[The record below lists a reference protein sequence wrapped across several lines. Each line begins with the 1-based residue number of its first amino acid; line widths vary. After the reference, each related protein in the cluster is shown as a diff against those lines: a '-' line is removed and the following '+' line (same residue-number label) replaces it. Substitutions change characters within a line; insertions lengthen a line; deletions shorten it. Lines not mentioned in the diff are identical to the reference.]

1 MVKEAEL
8 AKEKDEALKKV
19 IDLKNEA
26 DQYIYNTDKQ
36 LQEHGAR
43 IPQSVKDQI
52 KGDISALNEAIVSED
67 SEKIS
72 AALEKLKNSSMEIG
86 KAIYSQQ
93 QSSDDQS
100 QS

>member
-43 IPQSVKDQI
+43 IP
-52 KGDISALNEAIVSED
+52 
-67 SEKIS
+67 
-72 AALEKLKNSSMEIG
+72 
-86 KAIYSQQ
+86 
-93 QSSDDQS
+93 
-100 QS
+100 